1 MDDDRAQLVSRTGV
15 RFRDCRSGRALVVAA
30 DCAEI
35 DSTLAQAG
43 AVSGLKIVDGFE
55 SKQHR
60 VLDRTQVSVKSPGMA
75 SKEFISWTTC

>member
-43 AVSGLKIVDGFE
+43 AVSGMKIVDGFE
-55 SKQHR
+55 STQHR
-60 VLDRTQVSVKSPGMA
+60 VLDRTQVSVKSPSSA
-75 SKEFISWTTC
+75 LCI